1 MRLQPYNKINE
12 LHARS
17 RWYGGIHLGW
27 CIEEISTGRFWKRRC
42 LKMLRHNTSFLT
54 IMAGSFLM
62 YVTIGT
68 ISMRKARSNLNSSR
82 RWTARSQGKARDV
95 QKVLSSGP
103 PTPLRYIKDK
113 YLVRRKLQK
122 TSENICVKMSFFPSL
137 QVLTLALLVAAV
149 STRSIS
155 ESIEAEVDDAYPET
169 SSSED
174 RSKRQMWFE
183 MQPVYYPQSFGPA
196 PQMNYRAPNIYG
208 WVFSRISVLISWQ
221 IIEWVPFG
229 GRFNEPIAAQPVR
242 ALFPDYAYQYPG
254 QEYYRVA
261 QPIYFQQLNSLIQQL
276 IASLTSIVR
285 PATTTPAPLAPT
297 TEETAPT
304 TF

>member
-1 MRLQPYNKINE
+1 M
-12 LHARS
+12 
-17 RWYGGIHLGW
+17 G
-27 CIEEISTGRFWKRRC
+27 
-42 LKMLRHNTSFLT
+42 
-54 IMAGSFLM
+54 
-62 YVTIGT
+62 
-68 ISMRKARSNLNSSR
+68 
-82 RWTARSQGKARDV
+82 
-95 QKVLSSGP
+95 
-103 PTPLRYIKDK
+103 
-113 YLVRRKLQK
+113 KLQK

-208 WVFSRISVLISWQ
+208 
-221 IIEWVPFG
+221 
-229 GRFNEPIAAQPVR
+229 FNEPIAAQPVR